1 MKKFI
6 SLVLALVMALSL
18 TTVAWGADVNV
29 GTGQSLA
36 DAITT
41 AGADGTV
48 TLTGDVEVTALVNIT
63 EDVTINLNGH
73 KLSRDNG
80 GSVVMVKNNA
90 TLTILGTT
98 TGSTFY
104 GRINLGEATNNNG
117 NLVIDGGTYSCADGQ
132 TVLHV
137 NGTCLDSDA
146 SIYDAAITSPT
157 DNAIQFNGAGTFVI
171 DNCVIT
177 GATGIYMKAGTLSV
191 TNTTVTANGAKVAPT
206 PNGDG
211 SNTTGDALVMDTM
224 TGYAGDMKVTLGAG
238 NTFTSANGYAIQ
250 ESNTANAASSAV
262 ISLVITNGSYT
273 GAAGAIEATD
283 EFDDAV
289 EAGTITASI
298 SGGTFSTDVSDY
310 VADGSSAVVSGGKLV
325 VSVGNTGSTN
335 SYDDDDVTI
344 IAKDGS
350 KVAIADGAKVV
361 MTQESKKTVNGKFAS
376 LVPAHFTYNGV
387 KYVVCH
393 EASATHVVTVKGVKY
408 YTCAFNGVVPSVEKD
423 GGVLYTAPKE
433 ATCGKVGV
441 NEDKYVVIDN
451 VYYLL
456 SDSGTNYA
464 LVGGKMVVYSN
475 TTGTMQEHVYDA
487 VKSELKYNTD
497 RTVATFKCAVCNNT
511 IPVVAKK
518 PNFAT
523 NYTAITLGNEGIYYY
538 VSNTTGTTVSGGT
551 TTGGTVN
558 SADTFDAGIA
568 MYVGMSVM
576 AAAGSAVVLKKKD

>member
-1 MKKFI
+1 MKKLI
-6 SLVLALVMALSL
+6 ALVLALVMALSL
-18 TTVAWGADVNV
+18 TTVAWGAGEVAEVGSTQYTDLQAAIDDAELVGGTVKLLDDV
-29 GTGQSLA
+29 TLSLA
-36 DAITT
+36 AGQNYCLQIDAPITIDGNNKT
-41 AGADGTV
+41 LTFSGAYDSRAINIKTTGNVTIKNLTVTTNGERGIQVAGSPVKLTLENVTATSANYTLNVTESAGAAKIALNNC
-48 TLTGDVEVTALVNIT
+48 TLTGLCTVNVWGAGSEVTISGGKIVCNDQNPAEGYRALSLNSTATGATIT
-63 EDVTINLNGH
+63 ATGVDFDIKGDSGLA
-73 KLSRDNG
+73 S
-80 GSVVMVKNNA
+80 NA
-90 TLTILGTT
+90 TTDGEVMIDGSNSGVRTFVASVQYGDYAYYFSTVQDAIDHAVANSQTEVVVLDTAINSGESYTPAAGVTVTMPAGANLVQDAAGRLTVVSS
-98 TGSTFY
+98 TGST
-104 GRINLGEATNNNG
+104 T
-117 NLVIDGGTYSCADGQ
+117 
-132 TVLHV
+132 
-137 NGTCLDSDA
+137 
-146 SIYDAAITSPT
+146 
-157 DNAIQFNGAGTFVI
+157 
-171 DNCVIT
+171 
-177 GATGIYMKAGTLSV
+177 
-191 TNTTVTANGAKVAPT
+191 
-206 PNGDG
+206 
-211 SNTTGDALVMDTM
+211 
-224 TGYAGDMKVTLGAG
+224 
-238 NTFTSANGYAIQ
+238 
-250 ESNTANAASSAV
+250 
-262 ISLVITNGSYT
+262 
-273 GAAGAIEATD
+273 
-283 EFDDAV
+283 
-289 EAGTITASI
+289 
-298 SGGTFSTDVSDY
+298 
-310 VADGSSAVVSGGKLV
+310 
-325 VSVGNTGSTN
+325 
-335 SYDDDDVTI
+335 SYDKADVTI
-344 IAKDGS
+344 INKAGS

-361 MTQESKKTVNGKFAS
+361 MTAENKKTVNGKFAS
-376 LVPAHFTYNGV
+376 VIPAYFTYDGV
-387 KYVVCH
+387 NYVVCH

-423 GGVLYTAPKE
+423 GGVLYTAPKK

-576 AAAGSAVVLKKKD
+576 AAAGSAVVIGKKKD

>member
-18 TTVAWGADVNV
+18 TTAAWGAVAATDAAKI
-29 GTGQSLA
+29 GDTGYATLA
-36 DAITT
+36 DAVTAAT
-41 AGADGTV
+41 AGDEIVLLKDVADGVGIVINKKLTIDFGGYTYTFASNPVGSTGTESQGFQILDSAVAVTLKNGTLTSTAGSGVKMLINNYCDLTLDGMTLIGTNLDDPAGGKYVLSNNAGNVVIEDTTITAAADGVAFDSYDYSAGGYTTPPTV
-48 TLTGDVEVTALVNIT
+48 TVKGTSVVTGEVVSDGGALV
-63 EDVTINLNGH
+63 
-73 KLSRDNG
+73 
-80 GSVVMVKNNA
+80 
-90 TLTILGTT
+90 
-98 TGSTFY
+98 
-104 GRINLGEATNNNG
+104 
-117 NLVIDGGTYSCADGQ
+117 
-132 TVLHV
+132 
-137 NGTCLDSDA
+137 
-146 SIYDAAITSPT
+146 
-157 DNAIQFNGAGTFVI
+157 
-171 DNCVIT
+171 
-177 GATGIYMKAGTLSV
+177 
-191 TNTTVTANGAKVAPT
+191 
-206 PNGDG
+206 
-211 SNTTGDALVMDTM
+211 
-224 TGYAGDMKVTLGAG
+224 
-238 NTFTSANGYAIQ
+238 
-250 ESNTANAASSAV
+250 
-262 ISLVITNGSYT
+262 
-273 GAAGAIEATD
+273 
-283 EFDDAV
+283 V
-289 EAGTITASI
+289 EAGTFNGEITVTDAADVTVK
-298 SGGTFSTDVSDY
+298 GGTFTDDVSDY

-423 GGVLYTAPKE
+423 GGVLYTAPKK

-523 NYTAITLGNEGIYYY
+523 NYTAITLGNEGTYYY

-576 AAAGSAVVLKKKD
+576 AAAGSAVVIGKKKD